1 MSLENDELAIQH
13 REYQKRKFFFPSK
26 INNTWTWYIIQ
37 KAKLI
42 YSEKTPFHLCSP
54 TTHLPSLDT
63 ASVTSFLCIILE
75 IFSTYTSNY
84 IYFGDLLLCLTEDK
98 YIYYSVP
105 CFVLHLILEIILYQ
119 Y

>member
-1 MSLENDELAIQH
+1 MSLENDELAIRH

-75 IFSTYTSNY
+75 ISPHIQVIIYILGIYSSVLQKISIYT
-84 IYFGDLLLCLTEDK
+84 
-98 YIYYSVP
+98 
-105 CFVLHLILEIILYQ
+105 ILYLVLFCT
-119 Y
+119 